1 MANGG
6 KGGASKGGGSK
17 GGGSGGLAGKGNK
30 GGGCSQGQVA
40 ACFLK
45 SDYDLILAAFN
56 AAIRSTSR
64 SSGCDSGA
72 MRVCLDLSVAQTL
85 WTTVAFAAGSVSK
98 TSKGKG
104 KGGLAVGVVAKLKGT
119 RKKGA

>member
-6 KGGASKGGGSK
+6 KGGGSK
-17 GGGSGGLAGKGNK
+17 GSGSSGSAGKGQK
-30 GGGCSQGQVA
+30 GGGCSPGQVA

-56 AAIRSTSR
+56 AAIQSTSR
-64 SSGCDSGA
+64 SSGCDPGA
-72 MRVCLDLSVAQTL
+72 LRVCLDLSTAQTL

-98 TSKGKG
+98 TKKG
-104 KGGLAVGVVAKLKGT
+104 KGGLAVGVVAKVKGA